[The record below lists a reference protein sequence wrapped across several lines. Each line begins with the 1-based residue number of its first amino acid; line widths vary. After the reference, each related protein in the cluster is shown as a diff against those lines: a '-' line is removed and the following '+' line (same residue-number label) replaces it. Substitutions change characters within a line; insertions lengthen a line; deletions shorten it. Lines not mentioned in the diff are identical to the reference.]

1 MNSIEKKELISAL
14 KDIQTS
20 RKIKD
25 KHINYLLQ
33 AISNLKLTEKIIKE
47 VKWWLLKKET
57 NTEREE

>member
-33 AISNLKLTEKIIKE
+33 AIADLKLTDKIIK
-47 VKWWLLKKET
+47 VIK
-57 NTEREE
+57 

>member
-33 AISNLKLTEKIIKE
+33 AISNLKLTEKIIKAI
-47 VKWWLLKKET
+47 K
-57 NTEREE
+57 

>member
-33 AISNLKLTEKIIKE
+33 VISDLKLTDKLIKE
-47 VKWWLLKKET
+47 I
-57 NTEREE
+57 R